1 MARVSGTHLRPLP
14 SGATR
19 AGTEIDHGEQGR
31 TPPCAPRGRVLARVG
46 TLVGVADLTT
56 AVTVAVGVGVTVGVR
71 VPL

>member
-1 MARVSGTHLRPLP
+1 
-14 SGATR
+14 
-19 AGTEIDHGEQGR
+19 
-31 TPPCAPRGRVLARVG
+31 LARVG